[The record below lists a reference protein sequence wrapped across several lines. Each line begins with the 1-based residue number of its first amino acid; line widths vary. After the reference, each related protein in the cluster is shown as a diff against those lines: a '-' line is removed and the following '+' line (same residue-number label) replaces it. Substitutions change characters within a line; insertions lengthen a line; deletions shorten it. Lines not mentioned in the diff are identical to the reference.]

1 VSIDRIFI
9 VFAAAV
15 GIVIGMVLVVEPQ
28 SQSAAIPPYFWIFIA
43 FALFEI
49 AAIYL
54 RHAGWG
60 PPIAM
65 RTRLIGFVLALALM
79 IGVPLAAGVPLKL
92 F

>member
-1 VSIDRIFI
+1 MSIDRIFL

-15 GIVIGMVLVVEPQ
+15 GAAIGVTLVSVPQ
-28 SQSAAIPPYFWIFIA
+28 SRTAAVPAYFWILIA

-54 RHAGWG
+54 RGGGWA

-65 RTRLIGFVLALALM
+65 RTRVIGFVLALALM
-79 IGVPLAAGVPLKL
+79 VAIPLSASVPLKL